1 MEQPFEASYLQYFAN
16 IFFASHKRNEEK
28 EILQTFGCLDFRIS
42 ARGADM
48 YIYDIVT
55 TGPHQL

>member
-42 ARGADM
+42 AHGADM
-48 YIYDIVT
+48 YIYDMY
-55 TGPHQL
+55 LF